1 MRSAGKA
8 HSDNR
13 YRNSGLKYLPDLQAQ
28 ISTSRRKDH
37 SHKNAPSDRPSRNFS
52 VLLIGLHNWFILLAG
67 LQLSKCII
75 RQSGFFFHNIYN

>member
-8 HSDNR
+8 HSDNGYR
-13 YRNSGLKYLPDLQAQ
+13 YGGLKYLPDLQAQ
-28 ISTSRRKDH
+28 ISTSRRKDY
-37 SHKNAPSDRPSRNFS
+37 SHKNTPSDRPGRNFS

-67 LQLSKCII
+67 LQFSKCII